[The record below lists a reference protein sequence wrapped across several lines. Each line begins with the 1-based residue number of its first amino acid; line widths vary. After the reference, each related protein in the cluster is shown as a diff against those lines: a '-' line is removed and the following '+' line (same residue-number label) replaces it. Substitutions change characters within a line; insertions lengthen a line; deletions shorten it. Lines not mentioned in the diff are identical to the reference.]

1 MTLSW
6 ILAAA
11 LVVLGAALA
20 YWELVLCEGAH
31 LGPRVVASTYDWVAG
46 RYDAGIKK
54 FDPATESAILGL
66 PLATALIEVD
76 APQVLDLAAGTGRTS
91 RALLRELAFD
101 GTVVNVDLAARMLA
115 VGRAA
120 LPEPFRERVA
130 WLRAPVERLPFGDDT
145 FDAVICLEVL
155 EFLPDAETTL
165 RQALR
170 VLRPGGVLLV
180 THRVGWNARL
190 ILGHYLSRSAFAA
203 LLARLPVTGVRVE
216 RWQVEYDL
224 IWATKAE
231 GSGASAA
238 GHPQPPP
245 RKRAPVV

>member
-1 MTLSW
+1 MP
-6 ILAAA
+6 ILVLA
-11 LVVLGAALA
+11 VVALA
-20 YWELVLCEGAH
+20 VAVVYWELVLCEGAH
-31 LGPRVVASTYDWVAG
+31 LGPRVVAATYDWVAE

-54 FDPATESAILGL
+54 FDPTTESAILGL

-76 APQVLDLAAGTGRTS
+76 APRVLDLAAGTGRTS

-101 GTVVNVDLAARMLA
+101 GTVVNVDLAARMVA

-120 LPEPFRERVA
+120 LPEPLSERAA

-145 FDAVICLEVL
+145 FDAVVCLEVL
-155 EFLPDAETTL
+155 EFLPDVEAAL
-165 RQALR
+165 REALR

-190 ILGHYLSRSAFAA
+190 ILGRYLSRPAFAA
-203 LLARLPVTGVRVE
+203 LLSRLPVTGVRVE

-224 IWATKAE
+224 IWATK
-231 GSGASAA
+231 GA
-238 GHPQPPP
+238 G
-245 RKRAPVV
+245 RE